1 MKMNVVFALMLGV
14 ASGLE
19 VQAAENPIRRIVNLL
34 QSTQKKIEEEGEKME
49 DMFEKFMC
57 YCDTNVGKLEKSI
70 SDLNDEIPQ
79 IEASVKGLTEL
90 KAQLDEELKQ
100 HKTDRSDANGAI
112 DAATEQRNKDKAAF
126 DAYSVEAKANL
137 AACKKAEGAIRKGMG
152 ESFLQS
158 SDARMLQQVV
168 TASKHLSDFDSQEI
182 TSFLEGKMEG
192 SGEIVGILSQMA
204 EDMAADLKD
213 ADESEAG
220 AVGDFEGLVGAKE
233 KEIAAATTAIEDKTE
248 RVGKAA
254 VDIVNSKND
263 LADAQEALA
272 DDTGFVAELK
282 KSCKGQGA
290 LFDTIKKTRSEELA
304 AIGATIKILNDDD
317 ALDLFKKALPSS
329 GGSFLQVGAQTS
341 SRARARVLL
350 KAAEEAGVRGMG
362 KGTSSALTFQFMQLA
377 LSGKKAGFEKITKMM
392 DEFVVTLKKEQKD
405 DDEQKAYCE
414 KEFEKSDDEKNGLER
429 KIKTLTT
436 QIEETTEA
444 IAQLKDGIASLEQ
457 GIKDLDKSVAEA
469 TETRKE
475 ESTEYTETKA
485 GNNAAKQL
493 LEVAKNQLNK
503 FYNPKT
509 YKAPPKRELT
519 EEERLYVASG
529 GVLTT
534 PPPGGIAGT
543 GISFAQTSMSSR
555 AAPPPPPMAIEAY
568 KKQDSSGPVAMM
580 DNFIS
585 DLKLEM
591 QEDDMEEKAAQADYE
606 DLMQE
611 SATKRATDAKTI
623 VEKEGQLADAEERPG
638 KGKKDKK
645 AEQKELLALGE
656 YIAGLHASCDFL
668 VQNYDLR
675 KEARTSEIESIQKA
689 KAVLNGADYDAF
701 VQMETHTTRFLHNHE
716 SDKCVDDEKRRVQL
730 LQSLTVLQKD
740 VNEACVE
747 MCKQLGAYPDCN
759 CPSFEPPDATPGV
772 VTWDELYAMFDGLK
786 DSGREMLKKYHKVA

>member
-1 MKMNVVFALMLGV
+1 
-14 ASGLE
+14 
-19 VQAAENPIRRIVNLL
+19 
-34 QSTQKKIEEEGEKME
+34 
-49 DMFEKFMC
+49 MFEKFMC
-57 YCDTNVGKLEKSI
+57 YCETNVGKLEKSI

-100 HKTDRSDANGAI
+100 HKQDRSDANGAI

-126 DAYSVEAKANL
+126 DAYSTEAKANL

-182 TSFLEGKMEG
+182 TAFLEAKMEG

-204 EDMAADLKD
+204 EDMAADLK
-213 ADESEAG
+213 EAEEQEAS
-220 AVGDFEGLVGAKE
+220 AVSDFEGLIAAKE

-248 RVGKAA
+248 RTGKAA
-254 VDIVNSKND
+254 VDIVNAKND

-272 DDTGFVAELK
+272 DDTGFLAELK
-282 KSCKGQGA
+282 KSCKGQA
-290 LFDTIKKTRSEELA
+290 ELFDTIKKTRSDELA
-304 AIGATIKILNDDD
+304 AIGSTIKILNDDD
-317 ALDLFKKALPSS
+317 ALDLFKKALPSP
-329 GGSFLQVGAQTS
+329 GASFLQTGSQTS
-341 SRARARVLL
+341 VRARARVLL
-350 KAAEEAGVRGMG
+350 KAAQDAGVRGMG
-362 KGTSSALTFQFMQLA
+362 KGSSSAMTFQFMQMA
-377 LSGKKAGFEKITKMM
+377 LSGKKAGFEKI
-392 DEFVVTLKKEQKD
+392 
-405 DDEQKAYCE
+405 
-414 KEFEKSDDEKNGLER
+414 
-429 KIKTLTT
+429 
-436 QIEETTEA
+436 
-444 IAQLKDGIASLEQ
+444 
-457 GIKDLDKSVAEA
+457 IKDLDKSVAEA

-475 ESTEYTETKA
+475 ESAEYQETKA

-503 FYNPKT
+503 FYNPKL

-555 AAPPPPPMAIEAY
+555 APPPPPPMAIEAY
-568 KKQDSSGPVAMM
+568 KKQDASGPVAMM
-580 DNFIS
+580 DKFIS

-606 DLMQE
+606 ELMQE

-623 VEKEGQLADAEERPG
+623 VEKEGQLADAEELLA
-638 KGKKDKK
+638 KTKKDKK
-645 AEQKELLALGE
+645 ADQKELLALGE

-701 VQMETHTTRFLHNHE
+701 VQVASHTTRFLDNHE
-716 SDKCVDDEKRRVQL
+716 SEKCVEDEKRRVQL

-747 MCKQLGAYPDCN
+747 MCKQLGAYPDCD

-772 VTWDELYAMFDGLK
+772 VTWDELYSMFDQLK
-786 DSGREMLKKYHKVA
+786 DSGREMLKKYHKPV